1 MQVWL
6 GTVVNRDLF
15 RPTAE
20 GEARLLVLIAA
31 FSGRQEGLQGRTKL
45 AKLDFLLRYPEFL
58 ERALLDRGAEP
69 EVAAMATTER
79 NPLEQRM
86 VRYRYGPW
94 DPSYFAL
101 LGSLIGRR
109 LVEVIPYNRGLGYR
123 ATPDGR
129 SLAKALGAEPAW
141 SEIKERADLLKKHFD
156 LSGSTLKDM
165 VYRLF
170 PEVADATWR
179 EAL

>member
-1 MQVWL
+1 M
-6 GTVVNRDLF
+6 GAIVNRDLF
-15 RPTAE
+15 RPTRE

-58 ERALLDRGAEP
+58 ERALLDRGVDP
-69 EVAAMATTER
+69 EVVAMATVER
-79 NPLEQRM
+79 NPIEQRM
-86 VRYRYGPW
+86 VRFRYGPW

-101 LGSLIGRR
+101 LGSLIGRQ
-109 LVEVIPYNRGLGYR
+109 LVEVIPYSRGLGYR
-123 ATPDGR
+123 ATPAG
-129 SLAKALGAEPAW
+129 KALTKTLATEPAW
-141 SEIKERADLLKKHFD
+141 SETKRRADLLKRHFD

-165 VYRLF
+165 IYRLF
-170 PEVADATWR
+170 PEVSDAGWQ